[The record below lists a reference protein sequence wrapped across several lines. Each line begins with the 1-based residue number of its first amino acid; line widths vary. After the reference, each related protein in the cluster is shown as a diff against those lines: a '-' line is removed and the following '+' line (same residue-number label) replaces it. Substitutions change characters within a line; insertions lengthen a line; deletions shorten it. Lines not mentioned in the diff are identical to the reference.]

1 MAGEWYKYKK
11 EKNGKTDLEKKT
23 LQRTFFTSVLI
34 IAREIPKKI
43 KREKSWQDVSVNL
56 YENIP
61 QAQKLS
67 VYLLGISN
75 YISKFI
81 FKTSQCPF
89 VASLC

>member
-1 MAGEWYKYKK
+1 MVQIQKRKK
-11 EKNGKTDLEKKT
+11 RQDRSRKKDSSEDI
-23 LQRTFFTSVLI
+23 FYISLI

>member
-11 EKNGKTDLEKKT
+11 EKKGKTDLEKKT

-56 YENIP
+56 YENISTGTEIICIFTGNI
-61 QAQKLS
+61 KL
-67 VYLLGISN
+67 
-75 YISKFI
+75 YIKI
-81 FKTSQCPF
+81 HI
-89 VASLC
+89 